1 MATAIRKHTPRSM
14 FNHTP
19 AVVLRCCALLCSA
32 FICWVALLRVASL
45 LALLLES
52 HDFALVGP
60 ALLGLAWPALSWLAG
75 LALLYRS
82 LFALALLGLFLD
94 CLEFTRNHCCVAG
107 CGSASLGVAFLVLA
121 LCSFAL
127 LCFALS
133 LAVSAASP
141 CFKSVG
147 SAALFCVAS
156 FLACLGW
163 LEMAWL
169 DLALSVWGW
178 PVFALR
184 VIAQLG

>member
-1 MATAIRKHTPRSM
+1 M

-32 FICWVALLRVASL
+32 LICWVALLRVASL

-82 LFALALLGLFLD
+82 RFALALLGLFLD
-94 CLEFTRNHCCVAG
+94 CLEFTRIVIAVL
-107 CGSASLGVAFLVLA
+107 SAVDLLHLA
-121 LCSFAL
+121 LLSLSWLCVVIAL